1 MARRKGWYI
10 APRKAQG
17 SSDPY
22 ISDKWSDPSSFDED
36 VVMPWSAQVQA
47 KPRAAKCGAIY
58 DKAAKLQRDNRL
70 GNMPSCKD
78 ADIAKA
84 VLQAF
89 AGPCPKAEKAYRRA
103 LKSCKKLW

>member
-1 MARRKGWYI
+1 VARRKGWYI

-22 ISDKWSDPSSFDED
+22 ISDKWSDPSSED
-36 VVMPWSAQVQA
+36 VVMPWSAQQ
-47 KPRAAKCGAIY
+47 KPRAAKCQAVY
-58 DKAAKLQRDNRL
+58 DKAAKLQKDSRTGD
-70 GNMPSCKD
+70 MPSCRD
-78 ADIAKA
+78 AEIAKA

-89 AGPCPKAEKAYRRA
+89 AGPCGKAEKQYRKA